1 MHNYLNLI
9 LESQNLPKGM
19 QFQIDKGKY
28 LEDIGKHDLVEIV
41 DVESKEIKSDRPL
54 EESQMRQ
61 SINFSKMKADVVFQM
76 DDITP
81 EETIDMSLEM
91 QVNSKRFKQY
101 FEESRQLRDETE
113 VSEILGERHL
123 DPLNE

>member
-1 MHNYLNLI
+1 MHAMLGDRDKNKVRDVMHNYLNLI

-54 EESQMRQ
+54 EESQMR
-61 SINFSKMKADVVFQM
+61 
-76 DDITP
+76 
-81 EETIDMSLEM
+81 
-91 QVNSKRFKQY
+91 
-101 FEESRQLRDETE
+101 
-113 VSEILGERHL
+113 
-123 DPLNE
+123 